1 MDHEPIR
8 LIESL
13 TSRAAADIGRVI
25 EEAYRQGR
33 EDMKR
38 ELMAVLSPSAP
49 RSANTTVSLGIT
61 KLAVVPQTGGKLP
74 PGTVKPTILKLIMD
88 TPGGLPTEEIIA
100 KTGFKE
106 NSVRGTLSGLL
117 KLGQVFRSG
126 KNWVTNAEA
135 PVKLSTEAPN
145 SSDSG
150 SSPLFR
156 ETADHDR

>member
-1 MDHEPIR
+1 MEHIEPIR

-13 TSRAAADIGRVI
+13 TTRATADIGRAI

-38 ELMAVLSPSAP
+38 ELMAVLSPSSP
-49 RSANTTVSLGIT
+49 SSSSTPVSWGTT
-61 KLAVVPQTGGKLP
+61 KLSAVPQTAGKLP

-88 TPGGLPTEEIIA
+88 TPGGILTEDIIA

-117 KLGQVFRSG
+117 KLGQVLRSG
-126 KNWVTNAEA
+126 KNWVANAEA
-135 PVKLSTEAPN
+135 PTSELMEAP
-145 SSDSG
+145 
-150 SSPLFR
+150 
-156 ETADHDR
+156 